1 MDTALLQKYNVP
13 GPRYTSY
20 PTVPYWN
27 KTAPTASEWLQTV
40 SDTFAAT
47 NSTDGISLYVHLPF
61 CESLCTYCGCN
72 TRITVNHRVEEP
84 YIYAVLTEWA
94 MYRSHFSETPKI
106 RELHLGGGTP
116 TFFSAENL
124 RRLIEG
130 LLAGSEIHEKACF
143 SFEAHPGNTTDEHL
157 QTLYELGFR
166 RVSVGVQ
173 DTNPLVLEL
182 INRHQTYE
190 QVEHLMLKAREIGYT
205 SVNIDMV
212 YGLPQQRVCSMT
224 QTIMHITNLKPDRL
238 ALYSYAHVPWVKPGQ
253 RRFSE
258 QDLPDA
264 SKKLA
269 IYETCRNWLELS
281 GYQEIGMDHFALAT
295 DSLSEA
301 EKSGK
306 LHRNFMGYTDTPTKL
321 LIGLGA
327 SSISDSWGAYVQ
339 NAKSVEAYYER
350 LRDGQFPFFKGHL
363 LTEDDLV
370 IRKHILNLMCRFET
384 SWMDKE
390 MQSEGLYEGLHRIEE
405 LEADGLIEV
414 EPYRLRVTPK
424 GRSFVRNVC
433 MAFDARL
440 WENLPE
446 TTLFSQTV

>member
-1 MDTALLQKYNVP
+1 MDSSLLQKYNVP

-27 KTAPTASEWLQTV
+27 TTPPTAEQWLTTVAETFSHTNHSE
-40 SDTFAAT
+40 
-47 NSTDGISLYVHLPF
+47 GISLYVHLPF

-72 TRITVNHRVEEP
+72 TRITVNHRVEDP
-84 YIYAVLTEWA
+84 YIYALLTEWA
-94 MYRSHFSETPKI
+94 MYRAHFSETPRI

-116 TFFSAENL
+116 TFFSPENL

-130 LLAGSEIHEKACF
+130 LLAGSEIHPQACF

-157 QTLYELGFR
+157 QTLYDLGFR

-173 DTNPLVLEL
+173 DTNPIVLEL
-182 INRHQTYE
+182 INRHQSQS
-190 QVEHLMLKAREIGYT
+190 QVEHLIEKAREIGYT
-205 SVNIDMV
+205 SVNIDLV

-224 QTIMHITNLKPDRL
+224 QTIMTITRLRPDRL

-253 RRFSE
+253 RKFSD

-264 SKKLA
+264 AKKLA

-281 GYQEIGMDHFALAT
+281 GYQDIGMDHFALST
-295 DSLSEA
+295 DSLYIASQ
-301 EKSGK
+301 KGK

-350 LRDGQFPFFKGHL
+350 LKAGQLPFFKGHL
-363 LTEDDLV
+363 LTSKDL
-370 IRKHILNLMCRFET
+370 ILRQHILNLMCRFET
-384 SWMDKE
+384 TWALPE
-390 MQSEGLYEGLHRIEE
+390 QQCEALYDALHRLDE
-405 LEADGLIEV
+405 LEADGLVEL
-414 EPYRLRVTPK
+414 EPYYLRVTPK
-424 GRSFVRNVC
+424 GQSFVRTVC
-433 MAFDARL
+433 MAFDDRL
-440 WENLPE
+440 WANLPD
-446 TTLFSQTV
+446 TILFSQTV